1 MRQTGAPAE
10 RLQGEAVS
18 RNSRGRQIGRNFM
31 LKAGRIAWDATERF
45 LADDGW
51 AIASHI
57 ALNGLMSL
65 FPFLIVVTAL
75 GGLLGSKSYADEVTR
90 ILLEAWPEVV
100 ARPIAHEIH
109 TVLTT
114 FRTDLLTVGVL
125 LSVYFASN
133 GIEALR
139 TALNRAYEVRET
151 QWWYICRIESIAY
164 VVIGAAALLLVSVL
178 VVFGPLIWATAV
190 RLVPWLAPFGWVV
203 LFARVV
209 IASVVIAIALTIVHL
224 FLPAGRRRF
233 QDVLPGIVV
242 TMLLW
247 LIGGTLFGS
256 YLAGFAQNYVNTYA
270 GLASVMVALVFLYY
284 TAAIFVWGGE
294 LNAAIWRAQGKII

>member
-1 MRQTGAPAE
+1 
-10 RLQGEAVS
+10 
-18 RNSRGRQIGRNFM
+18 M
-31 LKAGRIAWDATERF
+31 LKAGRVAWDAMERF

-51 AIASHI
+51 AVASHI

-75 GGLLGSKSYADEVTR
+75 AGFLGSKSYADEVTR

-100 ARPIAHEIH
+100 ARPIALEIH

-114 FRTDLLTVGVL
+114 FRTDILTVGVL

-139 TALNRAYEVRET
+139 TALNRSYEARET
-151 QWWYICRIESIAY
+151 RWWYMLRLESICY
-164 VVIGAAALLLVSVL
+164 VIAGAAALLIVAVL

-190 RLVPWLAPFGWVV
+190 RLVPWLAPFGWIV
-203 LFARVV
+203 LFIRVTA
-209 IASVVIAIALTIVHL
+209 ASVVIIIALTVIHL

-233 QDVLPGIVV
+233 QDVLPGIVITLV
-242 TMLLW
+242 LW
-247 LIGGTLFGS
+247 LIGGTLFGT
-256 YLAGFAQNYVNTYA
+256 YLASFAQNYVNTYA
-270 GLASVMVALVFLYY
+270 GLASVMVALVFFYY
-284 TAAIFVWGGE
+284 TAAIFVLGGSI
-294 LNAAIWRAQGKII
+294 NAAIWRSQGRIV

>member
-1 MRQTGAPAE
+1 M
-10 RLQGEAVS
+10 
-18 RNSRGRQIGRNFM
+18 I
-31 LKAGRIAWDATERF
+31 KAARVVWDATERF
-45 LADDGW
+45 VANDSW

-75 GGLLGSKSYADEVTR
+75 AGLLGSKGYADEVTN

-100 ARPIAHEIH
+100 ARPIAQEIH

-133 GIEALR
+133 GVEALR
-139 TALNRAYEVRET
+139 TALNRAYEARET
-151 QWWYICRIESIAY
+151 RWWYLCRLESIAY
-164 VVIGAAALLLVSVL
+164 VVVGAAALLAVAVL
-178 VVFGPLIWATAV
+178 VVLGPLIWATAV
-190 RLVPWLAPFGWVV
+190 RLVPWLAPFGWIV
-203 LFARVV
+203 LFIRVAA
-209 IASVVIAIALTIVHL
+209 ASVVIAIALGVVHL

-233 QDVLPGIVV
+233 QDVLPGIIV
-242 TMLLW
+242 TLVLW
-247 LIGGTLFGS
+247 LVGGTLFGT
-256 YLAGFAQNYVNTYA
+256 YLANFAQNYVNTYA

-284 TAAIFVWGGE
+284 SAAIFVWGGE
-294 LNAAIWRAQGKII
+294 LNAAIWRAQGRIV

>member
-1 MRQTGAPAE
+1 MIRF
-10 RLQGEAVS
+10 LQ
-18 RNSRGRQIGRNFM
+18 
-31 LKAGRIAWDATERF
+31 IAWEATERF

-75 GGLLGSKSYADEVTR
+75 AGFFGSPAYADEVTR

-100 ARPIAHEIH
+100 ARPIATEIH

-114 FRTDLLTVGVL
+114 FRTDLLTVGVF
-125 LSVYFASN
+125 LSIYFASN

-151 QWWYICRIESIAY
+151 RWWYLCRLESIAY
-164 VVIGAAALLLVSVL
+164 VVVGAIALLVVAVL
-178 VVFGPLIWATAV
+178 VVLGPLIWATAV
-190 RLVPWLAPFGWVV
+190 RLVPWLQPFGWIVATV
-203 LFARVV
+203 RVAA
-209 IASVVIAIALTIVHL
+209 ASVVIVMALTLIHL

-233 QDVLPGIVV
+233 VDILPGIGV
-242 TMLLW
+242 TLLLW

-256 YLAGFAQNYVNTYA
+256 YLASFAQNYVNTYA

-294 LNAAIWRAQGKII
+294 LNAAIWRSKGKII

>member
-1 MRQTGAPAE
+1 MIRF
-10 RLQGEAVS
+10 LQ
-18 RNSRGRQIGRNFM
+18 
-31 LKAGRIAWDATERF
+31 IAWEATERF

-75 GGLLGSKSYADEVTR
+75 AGFFGSPAYADEVTR

-100 ARPIAHEIH
+100 ARPIAREIH

-114 FRTDLLTVGVL
+114 FRTDLLTVGVFL
-125 LSVYFASN
+125 AIYFASN

-139 TALNRAYEVRET
+139 TALNRAYEVKET
-151 QWWYICRIESIAY
+151 RWWYLCRLESIAY
-164 VVIGAAALLLVSVL
+164 VVIGAISLLVVAVL
-178 VVFGPLIWATAV
+178 VVLGPLIWATAV
-190 RLVPWLAPFGWVV
+190 RLVPWLAPFGWIV
-203 LFARVV
+203 LTVRVAA
-209 IASVVIAIALTIVHL
+209 ASVVIVMALTLIHL

-233 QDVLPGIVV
+233 TDILPGIGV
-242 TMLLW
+242 TLLLW
-247 LIGGTLFGS
+247 LIGGSLFGS
-256 YLAGFAQNYVNTYA
+256 YLASFAQNYVNTYA

-294 LNAAIWRAQGKII
+294 LNAAIWRSKGKII

>member
-1 MRQTGAPAE
+1 
-10 RLQGEAVS
+10 
-18 RNSRGRQIGRNFM
+18 M
-31 LKAGRIAWDATERF
+31 LKAGRVAWDALERF
-45 LADDGW
+45 LEDDGW

-75 GGLLGSKSYADEVTR
+75 AGFIGSKSYADEVTR

-100 ARPIAHEIH
+100 AKPIADELH

-114 FRTDLLTVGVL
+114 YRTDLLTVGVF

-139 TALNRAYEVRET
+139 TALNRAYETRET
-151 QWWYICRIESIAY
+151 RWWYVCRLESIAY
-164 VVIGAAALLLVSVL
+164 VIVGAATLLVVAVL
-178 VVFGPLIWATAV
+178 VVLGPLIWATAV
-190 RLVPWLAPFGWVV
+190 RLVPWLSPFGWIV
-203 LFARVV
+203 LFIRVAA
-209 IASVVIAIALTIVHL
+209 ASVVIVIALTVVHL

-233 QDVLPGIVV
+233 VDVLPGIVV
-242 TMLLW
+242 TLVLW
-247 LIGGTLFGS
+247 LVGGTLFGA
-256 YLAGFAQNYVNTYA
+256 YLASFAQNYVNTYA

-284 TAAIFVWGGE
+284 SAAIFVLGGE
-294 LNAAIWRAQGKII
+294 LNAAIWRSQGRIV

>member
-1 MRQTGAPAE
+1 MIRS
-10 RLQGEAVS
+10 LQ
-18 RNSRGRQIGRNFM
+18 
-31 LKAGRIAWDATERF
+31 IAWEATERF

-75 GGLLGSKSYADEVTR
+75 AGFFGSRPYADEVTR

-100 ARPIAHEIH
+100 ARPIAQEIH

-125 LSVYFASN
+125 LALYFASN

-139 TALNRAYEVRET
+139 TALNRAYEVKET
-151 QWWYICRIESIAY
+151 RWWYLCRLESIAY
-164 VVIGAAALLLVSVL
+164 VVIGAISLLVVAVL
-178 VVFGPLIWATAV
+178 VVLGPLIWATAV
-190 RLVPWLAPFGWVV
+190 RLVPWLSPFGWIV
-203 LFARVV
+203 LTVRVAA
-209 IASVVIAIALTIVHL
+209 ASVVIVMALTLIHL

-233 QDVLPGIVV
+233 VDILPGIGV
-242 TMLLW
+242 TLLLW
-247 LIGGTLFGS
+247 LIGGSLFGS
-256 YLAGFAQNYVNTYA
+256 YLASFAQNYVNTYA

-294 LNAAIWRAQGKII
+294 LNAAIWRSKGKII

>member
-1 MRQTGAPAE
+1 
-10 RLQGEAVS
+10 
-18 RNSRGRQIGRNFM
+18 M
-31 LKAGRIAWDATERF
+31 LKAGRVVWDAMERF
-45 LADDGW
+45 LEDDGW
-51 AIASHI
+51 AVSSHI

-75 GGLLGSKSYADEVTR
+75 AGLVGSKAYADEVTR

-100 ARPIAHEIH
+100 AQPIAHEIH

-114 FRTDLLTVGVL
+114 FRTDLLTVGVF

-139 TALNRAYEVRET
+139 TSLNRAYEARET
-151 QWWYICRIESIAY
+151 RWWYMCRLESIGY
-164 VVIGAAALLLVSVL
+164 VIVGAAALLIVAVL

-190 RLVPWLAPFGWVV
+190 RLVPWLAPFGWIV
-203 LFARVV
+203 LFIRVAA
-209 IASVVIAIALTIVHL
+209 ASVVIVIALTVVHL

-233 QDVLPGIVV
+233 QDVAPGIVV
-242 TMLLW
+242 TLVLW
-247 LIGGTLFGS
+247 LVGGTLFGT
-256 YLAGFAQNYVNTYA
+256 YLASFAQNYVNTYA

-284 TAAIFVWGGE
+284 TAAIFVLGGE
-294 LNAAIWRAQGKII
+294 LNAAIWRAQGRIV